1 MTVVDADCAVVIKV
15 DVWRD
20 EIKVGREAVISLDW
34 SRLLNPMDPN
44 WTVDL
49 FRQPLFL
56 SRYGPLDLD
65 WSIGVDSASNPVQS
79 SPTRSLARSA
89 ARCRARARRAAREV
103 FV

>member
-34 SRLLNPMDPN
+34 SRLL

-79 SPTRSLARSA
+79 SPMRLLARSA
-89 ARCRARARRAAREV
+89 VRCRARARRAREV